1 MLEALL
7 KPAVSAFANE
17 NHITFAQAAG
27 IVGSAVDT
35 LVAYNRVDG
44 DNYHT
49 LMQYEGVLGVTSSAY
64 PQWGSYDLEDASWF
78 GAGHYAMDSKHLVS
92 EGQSAALVGAIFSV
106 AHDVFLHPHMMD

>member
-35 LVAYNRVDG
+35 LVAYNRVD
-44 DNYHT
+44 NTIINFPY
-49 LMQYEGVLGVTSSAY
+49 QV
-64 PQWGSYDLEDASWF
+64 YD
-78 GAGHYAMDSKHLVS
+78 
-92 EGQSAALVGAIFSV
+92 
-106 AHDVFLHPHMMD
+106 FLR